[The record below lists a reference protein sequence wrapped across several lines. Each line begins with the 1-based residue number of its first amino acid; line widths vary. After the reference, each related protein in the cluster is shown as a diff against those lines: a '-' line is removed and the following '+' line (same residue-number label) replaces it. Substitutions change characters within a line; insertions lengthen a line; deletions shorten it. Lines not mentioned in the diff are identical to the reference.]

1 MLERARRD
9 LIDAALSSE
18 IDLRPW
24 LQARLENQAVR
35 RRLCDWLRALQQ
47 HFTYNDDEHAR
58 RLNELIEA
66 SEAETIAPSQVE
78 KLLRAGLGLMFVR
91 FDVAFQRFYI
101 HDILSDIL
109 PNAVRDEVAHV
120 GFVPAGEGSL
130 GGVVRTVKKNIADAS
145 GGRLV
150 RPAELPPEKAV
161 VSLWCSFSD
170 PRGRVATEDQILG
183 TRSWLAAPVFDDAR
197 DGGSRGVAG
206 VLVAFFP
213 IDGALQPED
222 ARKFDA
228 LRRVFWTHT
237 ERISNQL
244 LLALENEALST
255 FLEPTGSA
263 TSARAQRTASG
274 SLERGL
280 AADRLVSAT
289 AGDPIA
295 RPIGYFAAAELDAE
309 GSHLSVLDQPFVAL
323 LLRSYRLAALD
334 PTRLG
339 VPSADTMQVL
349 FSGARPAWHNG
360 VLIPRWQR
368 QGVEEDLQGPG
379 FYSPELQEL
388 ARPLTAHEIQLGLLR
403 QRIARSGPR
412 VSSPI
417 LDQVSRA
424 NRLYRSE
431 ESGVDLVI
439 PLALRNAD
447 RWAGV
452 VRINCLRTDA
462 HGSSLAALASTV
474 SSSAALGELSETA
487 ATLLTEISRALSVAG
502 EIEDI
507 KRLRDTRFIVAQSL
521 AEGLAECFS
530 PALDRAL
537 SSYPFSRLALARH
550 SAALLIGKQ
559 AERALAELPK
569 LLNLF
574 ALELQSNHTPRPRIP
589 MVTVW
594 RMDSRPLMAAAEG
607 SLLDELL
614 IADPGLYQTITFLT
628 EVMARRPGLTLA
640 TASDGSYARVH
651 EPGLHNLVLP
661 PVANPFG
668 PGFLKLRFTHQHGA
682 VQLQVS
688 QDDGRELATAECSI
702 GSYPEP
708 LSWAVGE
715 RAVVFGAL
723 AEHASPTPTVYAEL
737 EQVADRADAAPLTID
752 MFRAMC
758 PVTAA
763 CQPFDVLC
771 ELAELLQ
778 SSESEA
784 LVRVARIESPLTDSG
799 ESPFAAPRVQ
809 GARAEE
815 LPASALLAALSLG
828 EEGSSLAN
836 IRHRWLERVQT
847 ERLLVAQTEAL
858 AAASLLRRFGRLV
871 SHYVHV
877 PLASLITSYER
888 ELMKPLHVRNS
899 DLAEAARRMYGSLV
913 LVRYVT
919 STIRQHSGSDEDS
932 LASQPP
938 ATTLGWTDLDELLA
952 LLDPSR
958 GGSVLGEF
966 ASAGARVICKYPA
979 GKSLRVH
986 GDFGRWAIVLFT
998 LLKNALE
1005 AALQARG
1012 GRDPSV
1018 NVTLIPEHNAAAGDV
1033 MLYLRMSISNPC
1045 DDADPRVLA
1054 IMQECFGAR
1063 RTSAPPNS
1071 RKPDSMGLG
1080 LATAGR
1086 ILRDL
1091 EVSRRFEL
1099 HADGSQVRCILD
1111 VPMFGG

>member
-1 MLERARRD
+1 V
-9 LIDAALSSE
+9 
-18 IDLRPW
+18 
-24 LQARLENQAVR
+24 RLETKEVR
-35 RRLCDWLRALQQ
+35 HRTCDWLRLLQQ
-47 HFTYNDDEHAR
+47 HFTFNDDEHAR
-58 RLNELIEA
+58 KLAELSQGIEA
-66 SEAETIAPSQVE
+66 GAIEPAQAE
-78 KLLRAGLGLMFVR
+78 KLLRAAFGLMFVR
-91 FDVAFQRFYI
+91 FDVAFQRYYI
-101 HDILSDIL
+101 HDILCDIL

-120 GFVPAGEGSL
+120 GFVPAGDGSV
-130 GGVVRTVKKNIADAS
+130 GGVVRTVKKHIADAS
-145 GGRLV
+145 ERRVV
-150 RPAELPPEKAV
+150 RPAELPPEQAV

-170 PRGRVATEDQILG
+170 PRARVAIEDQILG

-197 DGGSRGVAG
+197 DGGSTGVAG

-213 IDGALQPED
+213 IDGALQPADES
-222 ARKFDA
+222 KFNA

-255 FLEPTGSA
+255 FLEPTGIAS
-263 TSARAQRTASG
+263 SARARRTASG

-280 AADRLVSAT
+280 AAERLVSAT
-289 AGDPIA
+289 AGDPVA
-295 RPIGYFAAAELDAE
+295 RPIGYFAATELDAE

-339 VPSADTMQVL
+339 MPSADTMQVL
-349 FSGARPAWHNG
+349 FSGVRPAWHKG
-360 VLIPRWQR
+360 ILIPRWQC
-368 QGVEEDLQGPG
+368 QGAEVDLHGAG

-388 ARPLTAHEIQLGLLR
+388 ARPLTSHEIQHGLSR
-403 QRIARSGPR
+403 QRFTRARR
-412 VSSPI
+412 RLSSPI

-424 NRLYRSE
+424 NRLYRSDE
-431 ESGVDLVI
+431 IGVDLVI
-439 PLALRNAD
+439 PLARRDAAN
-447 RWAGV
+447 WAGV
-452 VRINCLRTDA
+452 VRINCLRTEEHD
-462 HGSSLAALASTV
+462 SSLAALASTM
-474 SSSAALGELSETA
+474 SSSTALGELSETVA
-487 ATLLTEISRALSVAG
+487 SLLAEISRALGTVSEV
-502 EIEDI
+502 EDV
-507 KRLRDTRFIVAQSL
+507 KRLRDMRFIVAQSL
-521 AEGLAECFS
+521 AEGLAECFC

-537 SSYPFSRLALARH
+537 ASYPFSRLALARQTA
-550 SAALLIGKQ
+550 SILVGKQ
-559 AERALAELPK
+559 AERALADLPK
-569 LLNLF
+569 LLSSF
-574 ALELQSNHTPRPRIP
+574 AAELQSNPTPRPRIP

-594 RMDSRPLMAAAEG
+594 RMDSRPLVAASEG
-607 SLLDELL
+607 TLLDELL
-614 IADPGLYQTITFLT
+614 IADPGLYQTVTFLT
-628 EVMARRPGLTLA
+628 EVITRRPGLTLS
-640 TASDGSYARVH
+640 TSSDGSYTRVD
-651 EPGLHNLVLP
+651 EPGLQNLMLP

-668 PGFLKLRFTHQHGA
+668 PGFLELRFSHERRGV
-682 VQLQVS
+682 VQLRVAS
-688 QDDGRELATAECSI
+688 DDGRELATAECSI

-708 LSWAVGE
+708 LALAVGE
-715 RAVVFGAL
+715 RAAVFGAL

-737 EQVADRADAAPLTID
+737 GQVADRADAAPLTIE

-763 CQPFDVLC
+763 CRPFDVLC

-784 LVRVARIESPLTDSG
+784 LVRVARIESPLSDSG
-799 ESPFAAPRVQ
+799 ESPFAAPRTQ
-809 GARAEE
+809 RARADQ

-877 PLASLITSYER
+877 PLASLITSYDR
-888 ELMKPLHVRNS
+888 ELMKPLHLRNS

-919 STIRQHSGSDEDS
+919 STIRQHSGSDDDS

-938 ATTLGWTDLDELLA
+938 ATTLGWTDLDELLS
-952 LLDPSR
+952 LLDPGRS
-958 GGSVLGEF
+958 GSVLGEF
-966 ASAGARVICKYPA
+966 ASAGARIVCSYPA

-1012 GRDPSV
+1012 SRDPSV
-1018 NVTLIPEHNAAAGDV
+1018 NVTLVPEHNAVVGDV

-1054 IMQECFGAR
+1054 IMQECLGAR
-1063 RTSAPPNS
+1063 RTSAPPNA

-1099 HADGSQVRCILD
+1099 QPDGSQVRCILD